1 MSGRIFHLIEA
12 PAWRSAQQLGQVT
25 PPSLLS
31 EGFVHC
37 SSREQVV
44 GTIER
49 HFDGIDHLVLL
60 ELDADVLGDDLCWEE
75 SRPGEAYPH
84 LYRPIDPLEIIAAYE
99 WSRSA
104 DGSVHLP
111 PGM

>member
-1 MSGRIFHLIEA
+1 MPGRIFHLTD
-12 PAWRSAQQLGQVT
+12 PMAWQSAQQRGQVT
-25 PPSLLS
+25 PPSLVS

-60 ELDADVLGDDLCWEE
+60 ELDADALGDDLRWEE
-75 SRPGEAYPH
+75 SRPGERYPH
-84 LYRPIDPLEIIAAYE
+84 LYRPIDLLEVVATHE
-99 WSRSA
+99 WSRS
-104 DGSVHLP
+104 DDRSVRLP
-111 PGM
+111 PGL